1 MSRHAKQLIVQFM
14 AACCGR
20 SSQNDL
26 ADNDDED
33 QEAASKELP
42 DNELS
47 LQRIHAIIDGMS
59 REDEESAVSKKVSR
73 LAKQAKE
80 FPEDLPDDDVP
91 EDPNVSNAVKD
102 ALVATGKLWKRET
115 GEASKW
121 SADNCGHS
129 SLPQKTVF
137 FCKTCRLA
145 RKRKRRRRKNESC
158 TKRKL
163 IQSGQK
169 SRTRSGGNVYVPWKN
184 LLPLSTK
191 LFCLAL

>member
-26 ADNDDED
+26 ADDDNEN

-59 REDEESAVSKKVSR
+59 REDDESAVSKKVSR

-91 EDPNVSNAVKD
+91 EDPNISNAVKD

-115 GEASKW
+115 GAASKW
-121 SADNCGHS
+121 STDNCGHS
-129 SLPQKTVF
+129 SLPQKTVIF
-137 FCKTCRLA
+137 LQNMSTGSKKKEA
-145 RKRKRRRRKNESC
+145 KKK
-158 TKRKL
+158 KRKL
-163 IQSGQK
+163 YQEKAYSVWTEIKDDEWWQ
-169 SRTRSGGNVYVPWKN
+169 RLRSLEEPPTAEHEV
-184 LLPLSTK
+184 
-191 LFCLAL
+191 FCLAL